1 MGEGDPRRK
10 RKGRR
15 FRPDQPQN
23 ITSKLLSSPN
33 YLQRSIYQFHLI
45 LNAIKMILRF
55 PAFRRGQDGARCPE
69 LIRKGEGREKKNPVY
84 SLPRLQLWS
93 DQLCWEESKKASIP
107 GKSLIS
113 HPRPPPECGW
123 LGWRGLQ
130 AAPLTAPPPRCV
142 GGTAPRRA
150 TLCCCTLHTH
160 STTLSF
166 NLNIPKLAN

>member
-55 PAFRRGQDGARCPE
+55 PAFRRGQDEARCPE
-69 LIRKGEGREKKNPVY
+69 LIRKGEGREKKIRFTPCQDF
-84 SLPRLQLWS
+84 SS
-93 DQLCWEESKKASIP
+93 DLTSFAERNQKKPPFRVKASFPI
-107 GKSLIS
+107 LD
-113 HPRPPPECGW
+113 PPPECGW